1 MLRGQGELFGP
12 VASDPTVCRLM
23 KTLAG
28 DADAV
33 EAAVEAARGEVR
45 RRVWSLAGE
54 HSPAAGISAESPL
67 VIDVDATLVE
77 AHWAKEGAA
86 PTFKGGFGY
95 HPLTAWFDHGPD
107 GAGQCAAIMLRPG
120 NAGANTAADST
131 SLGVRTRASTGSAR
145 WSSRPSPTSRPG
157 ESSTPRRL
165 FRGGFEDV
173 EREGRGDGPVVGTA
187 PRPTPL
193 RPCWSSCMVGRGG
206 GRGDRPRQLALPPR
220 RPARQ
225 SHRAQH
231 HPAPSKATRAGH
243 HSQSPHPQRHR
254 MIIRI
259 APGKR
264 QTHPE

>member
-1 MLRGQGELFGP
+1 MH
-12 VASDPTVCRLM
+12 
-23 KTLAG
+23 
-28 DADAV
+28 
-33 EAAVEAARGEVR
+33 R
-45 RRVWSLAGE
+45 RRRRLRLARAGAERSLPSSGRGSSRGRGGRPRPVVQARPRGF
-54 HSPAAGISAESPL
+54 ALQKVIRRAVMRGRRRDLGGALLLGPL
-67 VIDVDATLVE
+67 VFRWTTCVRL
-77 AHWAKEGAA
+77 
-86 PTFKGGFGY
+86 
-95 HPLTAWFDHGPD
+95 DHLSSVGP
-107 GAGQCAAIMLRPG
+107 PG
-120 NAGANTAADST
+120 
-131 SLGVRTRASTGSAR
+131 
-145 WSSRPSPTSRPG
+145 
-157 ESSTPRRL
+157 RL

-173 EREGRGDGPVVGTA
+173 EREGRGDGPVVGTV